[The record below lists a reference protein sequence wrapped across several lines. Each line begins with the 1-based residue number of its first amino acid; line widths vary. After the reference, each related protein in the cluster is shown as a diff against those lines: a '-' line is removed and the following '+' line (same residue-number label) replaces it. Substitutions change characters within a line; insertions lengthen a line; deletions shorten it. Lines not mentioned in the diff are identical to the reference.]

1 MIRYL
6 SLEFY
11 KIRRRGVFLTA
22 LLLCGVE
29 GAWTAYSVQS
39 YFEENGANLIWNN
52 LFTNLAMLHGLFL
65 PLAIAVLSS
74 RICDMEH
81 KGDTWKL
88 LGAAAEPMGKLY
100 FAKFLCTF
108 LLLTVTLVLELAA
121 LLTFAAWR
129 GFPGPIPVG
138 LVGKVFL
145 GTMLVSVFVLALQ
158 QWIAMA
164 VPNQLVA
171 LIVGMAGSFL
181 GLVGALFP
189 AQVRAFLPWCGYAE
203 LSSVQ
208 AVPLGDHEWQYLAM
222 DPNIV
227 PALLVFVLGIVVYFL
242 GKRRLC
248 RKEF

>member
-1 MIRYL
+1 
-6 SLEFY
+6 
-11 KIRRRGVFLTA
+11 
-22 LLLCGVE
+22 
-29 GAWTAYSVQS
+29 
-39 YFEENGANLIWNN
+39 
-52 LFTNLAMLHGLFL
+52 
-65 PLAIAVLSS
+65 
-74 RICDMEH
+74 
-81 KGDTWKL
+81 
-88 LGAAAEPMGKLY
+88 MGKLY

-208 AVPLGDHEWQYLAM
+208 AVPLGDHEWQYLA
-222 DPNIV
+222 DGPQHR
-227 PALLVFVLGIVVYFL
+227 PSALCVCPGDHRIFPGKAPPLPERVLGGICHVETCSCGGGPQAERVVYLARVSVFACVQ
-242 GKRRLC
+242 RLC
-248 RKEF
+248 WVRQLFDEPGDFDKRMAKPCGPRSACFMGTCSWQYCSPSMPPMRGGWSI

>member
-81 KGDTWKL
+81 KGD
-88 LGAAAEPMGKLY
+88 
-100 FAKFLCTF
+100 
-108 LLLTVTLVLELAA
+108 
-121 LLTFAAWR
+121 R
-129 GFPGPIPVG
+129 PGSCSAPLRNPWASCI
-138 LVGKVFL
+138 L
-145 GTMLVSVFVLALQ
+145 
-158 QWIAMA
+158 
-164 VPNQLVA
+164 PNSSA
-171 LIVGMAGSFL
+171 RSF
-181 GLVGALFP
+181 
-189 AQVRAFLPWCGYAE
+189 
-203 LSSVQ
+203 S
-208 AVPLGDHEWQYLAM
+208 
-222 DPNIV
+222 
-227 PALLVFVLGIVVYFL
+227 
-242 GKRRLC
+242 
-248 RKEF
+248 

>member
-88 LGAAAEPMGKLY
+88 LGTAAEPMGKLY
-100 FAKFLCTF
+100 L
-108 LLLTVTLVLELAA
+108 
-121 LLTFAAWR
+121 
-129 GFPGPIPVG
+129 
-138 LVGKVFL
+138 
-145 GTMLVSVFVLALQ
+145 
-158 QWIAMA
+158 
-164 VPNQLVA
+164 PNSSA
-171 LIVGMAGSFL
+171 RSF
-181 GLVGALFP
+181 
-189 AQVRAFLPWCGYAE
+189 
-203 LSSVQ
+203 S
-208 AVPLGDHEWQYLAM
+208 
-222 DPNIV
+222 
-227 PALLVFVLGIVVYFL
+227 
-242 GKRRLC
+242 
-248 RKEF
+248 

>member
-1 MIRYL
+1 
-6 SLEFY
+6 
-11 KIRRRGVFLTA
+11 
-22 LLLCGVE
+22 
-29 GAWTAYSVQS
+29 
-39 YFEENGANLIWNN
+39 
-52 LFTNLAMLHGLFL
+52 
-65 PLAIAVLSS
+65 
-74 RICDMEH
+74 MEH

-88 LGAAAEPMGKLY
+88 LGTAAEPMGKLY

-121 LLTFAAWR
+121 LLTFAAWQ

-227 PALLVFVLGIVVYFL
+227 PALWVFVLGIIVYFL

-248 RKEF
+248 QKEF